1 MKRLFVLAACTLIAF
16 AGLSGCSEKQEEK
29 TAEKMAAEMIEKGSG
44 GKAEVDIKNGNMS
57 IKTKEGEMV
66 INADSSAKLPDDFP
80 KDVFVI
86 KGADVKM
93 TMDMPQGK
101 TVSFLAKED
110 MASVFEK
117 YKKEMTSKGWDQQ
130 MAMNLGDGASLV
142 YEKVDR
148 MTNITIA
155 KDEEGTMINVVITK
169 K

>member
-1 MKRLFVLAACTLIAF
+1 MKKLFILALCSLAAF
-16 AGLSGCSEKQEEK
+16 AGLTGCGEKSE
-29 TAEKMAAEMIEKGSG
+29 EKMAAEMIEKSSG
-44 GKAEVDIKNGNMS
+44 GKAEVDIEKGNMV

-66 INADSSAKLPDDFP
+66 INADASAKLPDDFP

-101 TVSFLAKED
+101 TVSFLTKED

-117 YKKEMTSKGWDQQ
+117 YKKEMASNGWNQQ

-142 YEKVDR
+142 CEKGDR
-148 MTNITIA
+148 MANITIA
-155 KDEEGTMINVVITK
+155 KDEEGTMINVVIAK